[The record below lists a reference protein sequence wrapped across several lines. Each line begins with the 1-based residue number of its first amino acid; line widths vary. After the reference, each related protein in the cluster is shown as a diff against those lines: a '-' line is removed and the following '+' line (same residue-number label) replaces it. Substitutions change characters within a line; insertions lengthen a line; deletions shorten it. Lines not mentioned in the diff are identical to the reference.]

1 MSQAEQ
7 EPGVALRFGRAINL
21 PTILTC
27 LSMVCGA
34 AVFVVRTVGEIDK
47 KADDAMRE
55 SRINSADIK
64 RVEQNQIT
72 AQRDVRDDLKEIS
85 RKLDTLADRLYD
97 RTGGKASSIKE
108 WTR

>member
-1 MSQAEQ
+1 MSHAEQ
-7 EPGVALRFGRAINL
+7 EPGVALRLGRAINL

-55 SRINSADIK
+55 SRINASDIK
-64 RVEQNQIT
+64 RVEQNQIS

-85 RKLDTLADRLYD
+85 RKIDVLSDRLYD
-97 RTGGKASSIKE
+97 RTGGKPSSIKE